1 MLLEATRWRRL
12 LGGQRGGNGPEGG
25 ARQSS
30 NFKRISRE
38 AAVQGK
44 VKLYLIEVWSKSL
57 FGIINSK
64 HVLLPTEIKVFCVMM
79 R

>member
-30 NFKRISRE
+30 YFKRISRE

-44 VKLYLIEVWSKSL
+44 VKLVRSSFDRNPYLGLQIQSMFYCPMK
-57 FGIINSK
+57 
-64 HVLLPTEIKVFCVMM
+64 
-79 R
+79 